1 MKHWTPRELDALRRL
16 RTGFLTGSA
25 GAADY
30 WQSDDDLALYDA
42 TFGAR
47 IGWKVDAALRAASAL
62 GWRPRSTR
70 VLDWG
75 CGSGIAGRRVLAMW
89 PGFATLAVHDRS
101 GLAMRFA
108 QLQSPICAE
117 VSERVDRD
125 TLLVL
130 SHVLNELA
138 PPALEPQ
145 PRVRVELPVAVD
157 ARADALRHAGPPDAK
172 GAEADA
178 GFRARG
184 LALAVEGLDEA
195 VDVVAPPVVAAL
207 SWLNS

>member
-138 PPALEPQ
+138 PPALDHLLEL
-145 PRVRVELPVAVD
+145 VRAAGEVVWIEAGTHADSRALIAV
-157 ARADALRHAGPPDAK
+157 RERLR
-172 GAEADA
+172 EE
-178 GFRARG
+178 FRI
-184 LALAVEGLDEA
+184 
-195 VDVVAPPVVAAL
+195 VAPCTHAAPDRKSVV
-207 SWLNS
+207 